1 MRCRRLSDLPGSS
14 RRKVDWT
21 PRAATERPAPLA
33 SAANPNIVRTLWHGS
48 ALSVYEELSLRSF
61 VKCGHEVEVYAYEAI
76 DVPQGVRLCDANE
89 IIPRSEIFSYGSGL
103 ARGSFAAFSN
113 LFRLKL
119 LYERGGIWA
128 NSDVLCL
135 KPMHDLPPSFVGR
148 DSDKWLNG
156 ALLRFP
162 QGDPVCKRLYERAD
176 ALGKDIFL
184 GQTAELITAE
194 ISDPHAGCNI
204 LPASTFYPIAA
215 IETWKLVDPAQ
226 FGECERLST
235 RSYCVHWWN
244 GVLTLSIG
252 LDKDALPPKGSF
264 IYEKALDVFEAA
276 SAKAWPI
283 ELVLPLISKHKA
295 HAGARAATQAKDWPA
310 AVGLW
315 AEALRGFGVD
325 KATSEV
331 FVNLAR
337 AYRHIGDLVS
347 AEETIEQ
354 GRLRYPEIATFDA
367 ERAELAMA
375 RKHWSKAI
383 EHWRKVLDR
392 ADGVPPSR
400 YFVKMSL
407 ALRHDCEFHTADRVI
422 RQGLSCHPKDMDLA
436 SEFAE
441 IAMARKD
448 WQEAILR
455 WRAVLND
462 HGERAPA
469 KFVRRMRF
477 AVHKQA
483 ELQGGWAKLKSRFSR
498 LLGKFRQIELGS
510 EQKAERA
517 K

>member
-1 MRCRRLSDLPGSS
+1 MGRAILA
-14 RRKVDWT
+14 T
-21 PRAATERPAPLA
+21 PHAATERPAPLA

-128 NSDVLCL
+128 DSDVLCL

-148 DSDKWLNG
+148 VSDKWLNG

-244 GVLTLSIG
+244 AVLTLSIG
-252 LDKDALPPKGSF
+252 LGKDALPPKGSF

-283 ELVLPLISKHKA
+283 ES
-295 HAGARAATQAKDWPA
+295 
-310 AVGLW
+310 
-315 AEALRGFGVD
+315 
-325 KATSEV
+325 
-331 FVNLAR
+331 
-337 AYRHIGDLVS
+337 
-347 AEETIEQ
+347 
-354 GRLRYPEIATFDA
+354 
-367 ERAELAMA
+367 
-375 RKHWSKAI
+375 
-383 EHWRKVLDR
+383 
-392 ADGVPPSR
+392 
-400 YFVKMSL
+400 SL
-407 ALRHDCEFHTADRVI
+407 AIDQQAQSLCPSAGGDAGERLAGGSRTLGGGVERLWR
-422 RQGLSCHPKDMDLA
+422 RQGY
-436 SEFAE
+436 
-441 IAMARKD
+441 
-448 WQEAILR
+448 
-455 WRAVLND
+455 N
-462 HGERAPA
+462 
-469 KFVRRMRF
+469 
-477 AVHKQA
+477 
-483 ELQGGWAKLKSRFSR
+483 
-498 LLGKFRQIELGS
+498 
-510 EQKAERA
+510 
-517 K
+517 

>member
-1 MRCRRLSDLPGSS
+1 MPRRLGTNSNATSRNWAYNRVETKPFTPHGFALVTCLEGTVMRNAVAYRRLSDLPGSS

-21 PRAATERPAPLA
+21 PHAATERPAPLA

-128 NSDVLCL
+128 DSDVLCL

-148 DSDKWLNG
+148 VSDKWLNG

-244 GVLTLSIG
+244 AVLTLSIG
-252 LDKDALPPKGSF
+252 LGKDALPPKGSF

-283 ELVLPLISKHKA
+283 ESVLPLISKHKA
-295 HAGARAATQAKDWPA
+295 YARAQAATQAKDWPA

-315 AEALRGFGVD
+315 AEALRGFGAD
-325 KATSEV
+325 KATTEV

-347 AEETIEQ
+347 AEEDHRAGSPQIS
-354 GRLRYPEIATFDA
+354 RDRYVRCRARRARDGA
-367 ERAELAMA
+367 ETLVEG
-375 RKHWSKAI
+375 
-383 EHWRKVLDR
+383 DR
-392 ADGVPPSR
+392 ALAEGAGSR
-400 YFVKMSL
+400 
-407 ALRHDCEFHTADRVI
+407 
-422 RQGLSCHPKDMDLA
+422 
-436 SEFAE
+436 
-441 IAMARKD
+441 
-448 WQEAILR
+448 
-455 WRAVLND
+455 
-462 HGERAPA
+462 
-469 KFVRRMRF
+469 
-477 AVHKQA
+477 
-483 ELQGGWAKLKSRFSR
+483 
-498 LLGKFRQIELGS
+498 
-510 EQKAERA
+510 
-517 K
+517 